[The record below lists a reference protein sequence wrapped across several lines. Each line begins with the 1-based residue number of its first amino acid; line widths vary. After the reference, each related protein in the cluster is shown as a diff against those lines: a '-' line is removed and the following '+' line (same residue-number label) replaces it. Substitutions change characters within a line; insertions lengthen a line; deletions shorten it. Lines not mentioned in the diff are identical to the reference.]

1 MEHGPTDHLSRLDY
15 LEHSFLIEKLS
26 PLHPFGGRYK
36 TKDNRY
42 LILAIID
49 ANKEWPKLL
58 KALDIEYFNE
68 DPRFSSFKKMNE
80 NFMIL
85 YEEREKIFI
94 QYSLKEITE
103 KLRFS
108 EVTFGVT

>member
-1 MEHGPTDHLSRLDY
+1 MANGAWSNG
-15 LEHSFLIEKLS
+15 SFIQAGLFGAQFPDRKEPS

-85 YEEREKIFI
+85 YEELERYLYNIH
-94 QYSLKEITE
+94 
-103 KLRFS
+103 
-108 EVTFGVT
+108 

>member
-1 MEHGPTDHLSRLDY
+1 MEHGPTDHLLTGLFGRFPDERTIS
-15 LEHSFLIEKLS
+15 
-26 PLHPFGGRYK
+26 LHPFGGRYK

-68 DPRFSSFKKMNE
+68 DPRFSSYKKMNE

-85 YEEREKIFI
+85 YEELEKIFI
-94 QYSLKEITE
+94 QCY
-103 KLRFS
+103 
-108 EVTFGVT
+108 

>member
-1 MEHGPTDHLSRLDY
+1 M
-15 LEHSFLIEKLS
+15 
-26 PLHPFGGRYK
+26 GRYK

-68 DPRFSSFKKMNE
+68 DPRF
-80 NFMIL
+80 
-85 YEEREKIFI
+85 
-94 QYSLKEITE
+94 
-103 KLRFS
+103 
-108 EVTFGVT
+108 